1 MKNKLGQTAKED
13 STPGSVCFI
22 FCAHKIKK
30 KQRGRWR
37 SSSSQGNITRGDEGR
52 HDISSVGICGGFK
65 RSPLWAINAAV
76 RKQKPDPL
84 DKHYRSAPVPKNGK
98 VKETGRCRPKETGRT
113 LRQVRVSFPFLTDQT
128 RQKGAAKR
136 LSRETTFRG
145 AN

>member
-1 MKNKLGQTAKED
+1 
-13 STPGSVCFI
+13 
-22 FCAHKIKK
+22 
-30 KQRGRWR
+30 
-37 SSSSQGNITRGDEGR
+37 
-52 HDISSVGICGGFK
+52 VGICGGFK